1 MYPMEE
7 EINGVNVRKR
17 NGPKKTFVLLN
28 EFYSVLCLNVLIIYF
43 ASVDFFSILK
53 FAAIT

>member
-17 NGPKKTFVLLN
+17 KGPKKTFVLLN
-28 EFYSVLCLNVLIIYF
+28 EFYSVLCFNVLIIYF
-43 ASVDFFSILK
+43 ASVDFFFFL
-53 FAAIT
+53 F